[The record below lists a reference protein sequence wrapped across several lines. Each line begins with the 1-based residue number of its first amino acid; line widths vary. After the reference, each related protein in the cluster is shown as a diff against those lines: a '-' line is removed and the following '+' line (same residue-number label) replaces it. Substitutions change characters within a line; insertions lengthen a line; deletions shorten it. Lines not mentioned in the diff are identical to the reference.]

1 VCVDGVDKWTVRDC
15 GRNVG
20 EHESFSVVRLDLEDP
35 VKKKK
40 QSSLTAARFAKTA

>member
-1 VCVDGVDKWTVRDC
+1 
-15 GRNVG
+15 VG